1 MLYLSGVISV
11 SVSFRAV
18 SPLKNFLSHK
28 VRRLQVL
35 LKRQT
40 VDRLFHLLQ
49 SLCQG
54 TPGTGHIH
62 AQKSLSLL
70 AELPLPDATTVL
82 PGHGESSTLGQERST
97 NPYMNG
103 AWY

>member
-49 SLCQG
+49 IFHFLV
-54 TPGTGHIH
+54 H
-62 AQKSLSLL
+62 KSNL
-70 AELPLPDATTVL
+70 
-82 PGHGESSTLGQERST
+82 HFQ
-97 NPYMNG
+97 
-103 AWY
+103 